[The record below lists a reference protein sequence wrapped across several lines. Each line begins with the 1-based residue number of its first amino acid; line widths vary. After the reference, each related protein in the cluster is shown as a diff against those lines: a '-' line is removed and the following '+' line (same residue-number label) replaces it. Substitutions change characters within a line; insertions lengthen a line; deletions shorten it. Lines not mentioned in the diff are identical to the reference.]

1 MMFERRSFL
10 ETLYDNLPDNKAK
23 VRNGQGV
30 VSIDQDDTGV
40 RVTLEDGSVETGDM
54 VVGADGVQSIVRR
67 IMWDHANAKS
77 PKTIS
82 ELEKKCMRSKNQKF
96 NLGIVCT
103 DYFALQLLPSVSS
116 AYTDSHLWS
125 LALRLAT

>member
-1 MMFERRSFL
+1 MMFERMRFL
-10 ETLYDNLPDNKAK
+10 EALYDNLPDNRAK
-23 VRNGQGV
+23 VRSGQGV

-40 RVTLEDGSVETGDM
+40 RVTLEDGSIETGDI

-82 ELEKKCMRSKNQKF
+82 ESEKKCMRLK

-103 DYFALQLLPSVSS
+103 DYFVFQLLPSVSS
-116 AYTDSHLWS
+116 AYTDSHLCPM
-125 LALRLAT
+125 ALRLAI